1 MARAANR
8 SLWLLGAAMVYIVA
22 QSVWWAVLL
31 LRKEEVIAELE
42 TQLGRAADQSSN
54 RTFMVL
60 GEAGVFLLLLTG
72 VLAFAFIAIRRDLR
86 LAALQRNFML
96 AITHELRTPIASIKL
111 QLQTLSRPGV
121 SGTDAERLR
130 ASAIGEADR
139 LAALTEKVLVAAAEG
154 AGEIKLR
161 PERMDAVSI
170 VRDVMSRARE
180 RDAGTHAWL
189 ADLPS
194 TMTVR
199 SDPQAIRSIV
209 ENLLENAMKYAPANT
224 LIGVT
229 AHDLGAQW
237 RLEVADQGS
246 GILPS
251 ERDRVFERFYRS
263 GSEETRQHAGTG
275 LGLYIVGRLVKRL
288 GGSIAVRGAA
298 PHGAIFTATF
308 PKGV

>member
-1 MARAANR
+1 M
-8 SLWLLGAAMVYIVA
+8 LGAAMVYIVA

-31 LRKEEVIAELE
+31 LRREAVIGQLE
-42 TQLGRAADQSSN
+42 ARLGRAADQSSN

-60 GEAGVFLLLLTG
+60 GEAGVFLLLLAG

-111 QLQTLSRPGV
+111 QLQTLSRPGL

-130 ASAIGEADR
+130 SSAIGEADR
-139 LAALTEKVLVAAAEG
+139 LAALTEKVLVAAADG

-161 PERMDAVSI
+161 PELMDAAAT
-170 VRDVMSRARE
+170 VREVVARAQLRSE
-180 RDAGTHAWL
+180 DSHAWK
-189 ADLPS
+189 AELPS
-194 TMTVR
+194 TLMVR
-199 SDPQAIRSIV
+199 SDPQAVRSIA

-224 LIGVT
+224 TISIT

-237 RLEVADQGS
+237 QIEIADQGP
-246 GILPS
+246 GILAS

-263 GSEETRQHAGTG
+263 GSEETRRHAGTG
-275 LGLYIVGRLVKRL
+275 LGLYIVERLVKRL
-288 GGSIAVRGAA
+288 GGTIAIRDAA
-298 PHGAIFTATF
+298 PHGAIFAATF